1 MEAVIRERIQQA
13 DWNALQRKLELQVKD
28 KLKQGPG
35 IALPAATTSR
45 AFSVDPTVQF
55 DKDVKRED
63 ATTVLIKAGTH
74 VNPLTQVTL
83 RQRFIVIDGR
93 KLEHVAFAKQQVQQ
107 YGAAWVK
114 VMLTAGDFE
123 VVSKAIEDRVYWVL
137 PEIVTRFKLEHVPS
151 VITQNGPML
160 QVEEIV
166 L

>member
-1 MEAVIRERIQQA
+1 
-13 DWNALQRKLELQVKD
+13 
-28 KLKQGPG
+28 
-35 IALPAATTSR
+35 
-45 AFSVDPTVQF
+45 
-55 DKDVKRED
+55 
-63 ATTVLIKAGTH
+63 VLIKAGTH

-123 VVSKAIEDRVYWVL
+123 VVSKAIQDRVYWVL

-160 QVEEIV
+160 HVEEIV